1 MSNIELTVDG
11 MKCGGCSGRLKRVLE
26 GTDGVKSTDIVLET
40 KKVTVEFDEGSGW
53 SATCSRCGGTAMSH
67 DMRVLP

>member
-1 MSNIELTVDG
+1 MSNIELKVDG

-40 KKVTVEFDEGSGW
+40 KQVTVDFDESSIGIDAIKGVITD
-53 SATCSRCGGTAMSH
+53 AGFTVMAA
-67 DMRVLP
+67 

>member
-26 GTDGVKSTDIVLET
+26 ETDGVKSTDIVLET
-40 KKVTVEFDEGSGW
+40 KKVSVDFDDGSIGVDAIKGVITDAGFTVM
-53 SATCSRCGGTAMSH
+53 AA
-67 DMRVLP
+67 

>member
-40 KKVTVEFDEGSGW
+40 KRVTVEFDEGSIGVD
-53 SATCSRCGGTAMSH
+53 AIKGVIADAGFTVVAA
-67 DMRVLP
+67 

>member
-40 KKVTVEFDEGSGW
+40 KKVSVDFDEGSIGVD
-53 SATCSRCGGTAMSH
+53 AIKGVIADAGFTVMAA
-67 DMRVLP
+67 

>member
-26 GTDGVKSTDIVLET
+26 ETDGVKSTDIVLET
-40 KKVTVEFDEGSGW
+40 KKVSVDFDEASIGIDAIKGVISDAGFTVM
-53 SATCSRCGGTAMSH
+53 AA
-67 DMRVLP
+67 